1 MCRHCMNRREFMG
14 TSGGMLLAASLA
26 GTSMAAMAASP
37 TWARD
42 LWDPKKPYAMP
53 GKPLVVQPVLM
64 YRIPERREAT
74 SWKSWG
80 DVNSADAVNAECG
93 RISGELD
100 ALAKH
105 AGFGLEV
112 RPIVRVASDADAAAA
127 GKSDAD
133 VVILYPAG
141 GDGDMLRA
149 CLPKDRGLIFLRHR
163 SGATYYWYESLSVK
177 YLRTD
182 TVNPAESRQDNKVAG
197 VDDVVVDEVD
207 ELLWR
212 LRARYAMKNF
222 KGTRVVALG
231 GPQGKYAPDAPKFAR
246 DKYGLEIIDV
256 SYDDFA
262 PRIHA
267 ALADKDRMDLAEKWT
282 DEYLALPGTT
292 VATERPFIV
301 NSFILY
307 GLFKELMAE
316 HNAPVFTINSC
327 MNIIMP
333 MSKTTACLTL
343 SLMNDEGLLAFCES
357 DFVIIPAG
365 ILLYHIARTPV
376 FLHNST
382 FPHKA
387 VVTCAHC
394 TSPRRLDGSR
404 YEPTL
409 ITTHYES
416 EYGAAPKVDMPIGQ
430 IVTFIDPEY
439 ATGRWV
445 GARGTVEDNPSLAI
459 CRSQQDVR
467 IDGQWRRLQKEVRD
481 SHWVMVYGDY
491 LKEIGYAAP
500 RLGVTWDCVSEEA

>member
-14 TSGGMLLAASLA
+14 ASGGMLLAASLA
-26 GTSMAAMAASP
+26 GTSMAAMAAAP
-37 TWARD
+37 AWARD
-42 LWDPKKPYAMP
+42 LWDAKKPFAMP

-64 YRIPERREAT
+64 YSIPERREAT

-80 DVNSADAVNAECG
+80 DVKSKEAVEEECV
-93 RISGELD
+93 RIAGELD
-100 ALAKH
+100 ALAKR
-105 AGFGLEV
+105 AGFGLEI
-112 RPIVRVASDADAAAA
+112 RPVIRVAEDDEAAAA

-133 VVILYPAG
+133 VVVLYPSG
-141 GDGDMLRA
+141 GGGETLRA

-163 SGATYYWYESLSVK
+163 SGPVYYWYEALSVK

-182 TVNPAESRQDNKVAG
+182 TVNPAESKQENKVAG
-197 VDDVVVDEVD
+197 VDDVVVDDMD

-222 KGTRVVALG
+222 AGTRVVALG
-231 GPQGKYAPDAPKFAR
+231 GAQGKYAPEAPKVAR
-246 DKYGLEIIDV
+246 EKYGMDIIDV

-307 GLFKELMAE
+307 GLFKELMVE
-316 HNAPVFTINSC
+316 HDAPVFTINSC

-333 MSKTTACLTL
+333 MSKTTACLAL

-365 ILLYHIARTPV
+365 VLMYHIARTPV

-382 FPHKA
+382 FPHKGI
-387 VVTCAHC
+387 VTCAHC
-394 TSPRRLDGSR
+394 TSPRRLDGAR

-409 ITTHYES
+409 LTTHYES
-416 EYGAAPKVDMPIGQ
+416 EFGASPKVDMPIGQ
-430 IVTFIDPEY
+430 VVTFIDPEY
-439 ATGRWV
+439 ASGRWV

-459 CRSQQDVR
+459 CRSQQDVK
-467 IDGQWRRLQKEVRD
+467 IDGNWRQLQKEVRD
-481 SHWVMVYGDY
+481 SHWVMVYGDH
-491 LKEIGYAAP
+491 LREIGYAAP
-500 RLGVTWDCVSEEA
+500 RLGVTWDNISDEA